1 MGKRR
6 IAKWVGGILALAAF
20 VALLMPAIS
29 SADPVAPGWTRFD
42 DTLPD
47 FVYSA
52 GVPTWDTAVN
62 AGSFSGAARQTLGAD
77 PGMPSVSFTF
87 RASGVKWIART
98 GATRGI
104 AKVTLDGVD
113 QPLVDLYAPAP
124 GGFQVPVFV
133 SGALNP
139 SVIHT
144 MKITMT
150 DTRGLGSNN
159 SITFDAVDLPTG
171 GTLSPTPIVSTSAS
185 SPSSLAILAGLG
197 IGLIS
202 LGVVARRRASA

>member
-1 MGKRR
+1 MGRHR
-6 IAKWVGGILALAAF
+6 IAKSLLTLLSVVMLGALLLPALAA
-20 VALLMPAIS
+20 
-29 SADPVAPGWTRFD
+29 ADPVDPGWTRYD
-42 DTLPD
+42 DTLSD

-62 AGSFSGAARQTLGAD
+62 ASSYGGAARQTLGVD
-77 PGMPSVSFTF
+77 PSMPSVSFTF

-104 AKVTLDGVD
+104 GKVTLDGVD
-113 QPLVDLYAPAP
+113 QPLIDLYAPAP

-139 SVIHT
+139 NVIHT

-171 GTLSPTPIVSTSAS
+171 GTLSPAPIVSTPAS
-185 SPSSLAILAGLG
+185 STWSLALIAVLGFGIVGLA
-197 IGLIS
+197 
-202 LGVVARRRASA
+202 VARSRATG

>member
-1 MGKRR
+1 MGRHR
-6 IAKWVGGILALAAF
+6 IAKLFLTVLAVAILGALLLPGLAA
-20 VALLMPAIS
+20 
-29 SADPVAPGWTRFD
+29 ADPVAPGWTRYD

-62 AGSFSGAARQTLGAD
+62 AGSFNGAARQTLGAD
-77 PGMPSVSFTF
+77 PSMPSVSFTF

-98 GATRGI
+98 GVTRGI
-104 AKVTLDGVD
+104 GKVTLDGVD

-124 GGFQVPVFV
+124 GFFQVPVFV
-133 SGALNP
+133 SGALDPN
-139 SVIHT
+139 VIHT

-171 GTLSPTPIVSTSAS
+171 GTLSPAPIVSTSAS
-185 SPSSLAILAGLG
+185 SAWSLALIAALGLG
-197 IGLIS
+197 IV
-202 LGVVARRRASA
+202 GVGVARSRANG